1 MDLHVFGQ
9 VYGWSATDVLALT
22 PRERAGL
29 LHLIE
34 EDLQRAKA
42 RRQLVQGRSR
52 RG

>member
-9 VYGWSATDVLALT
+9 IYGWSKANVLALT

-29 LHLIE
+29 LRLID

-42 RRQLVQGRSR
+42 RRQLASRGRHH
-52 RG
+52 G